1 MSVTN
6 VEPQPHRREHRS
18 GERKVEFLLGAAV
31 VLMGLLAGL
40 FYAFA
45 CAVMPALGDS
55 SDRTFVEAMQQINT
69 AIENPVFFASFLG
82 APALAIWALV
92 IERRAGSAG
101 VARWIVAAL
110 ALYTVGFLITSAF
123 NIPLNDDL
131 KQAGDPRHIADL
143 AHVRDQFEAPWV
155 AWNIV
160 RTLATTAAFGCLAH
174 ALRLRA
180 RADGTT
186 RSGPGLA
193 R

>member
-6 VEPQPHRREHRS
+6 VQPRPHQQEH
-18 GERKVEFLLGAAV
+18 GGDERKVELLLAAAV

-55 SDRTFVEAMQQINT
+55 SDRTFVESMQQINK

-82 APALAIWALV
+82 APALAIWAFV
-92 IERRAGSAG
+92 IERRTGSAG
-101 VARWIVAAL
+101 VARWVLAAL
-110 ALYTVGFLITSAF
+110 ALYAVGFLITSAF

-131 KQAGDPRHIADL
+131 EQAGDPRRMADL

-180 RADGTT
+180 SHRGSSGTT
-186 RSGPGLA
+186 
-193 R
+193 